1 MGYSPWG
8 HKESDTTER
17 LSLPQVLAIVNSDST
32 NTGCIYL
39 FGLEFFPD
47 IHLAVG
53 LLGHMLAL
61 VSVF

>member
-17 LSLPQVLAIVNSDST
+17 LSLSQVLAIVNSDGT
-32 NTGCIYL
+32 NIGCIYL

-47 IHLAVG
+47 ICLEVG
-53 LLGHMLAL
+53 LLDRMLAL
-61 VSVF
+61 VLVF